1 MRKLLFLPLAFF
13 AFTLFGAEPTVEEIV
28 KKSDELYR
36 SKTSFAEMEMQIE
49 TPDWKRNMRLKAW
62 TEGMKKTFITI
73 LEPKKDAGIGTL
85 RMDTE
90 MWNYFPKI
98 NKVMKIPPSMMMGS
112 WMGSDFTND
121 DLVKESSL
129 LDDYTYKLISGPD
142 ATKYYIELKPKE
154 TTASVWGRI
163 VIVANKADYL
173 PVAQEYYDEKGT
185 KVRLMSFRDVK
196 VFGGKKIP
204 AVMEL
209 QSLTKSGNKT
219 TIIYKDVQFD
229 VKLDADT
236 FTLRNLQK
244 QR

>member
-1 MRKLLFLPLAFF
+1 MKKLAALLCFCITPLLFA
-13 AFTLFGAEPTVEEIV
+13 AEPTVEEIV

-36 SKTSFAEMEMQIE
+36 SKTSYAEMEMQIE
-49 TPDWKRNMRLKAW
+49 TADWKRTMRMKAW

-85 RMDTE
+85 KIDTK

-98 NKVMKIPPSMMMGS
+98 NKVMQIPPSMMMGS

-121 DLVKESSL
+121 DLVKESTL
-129 LDDYTYKLISGPD
+129 MDDYTYKLIAGPD
-142 ATKYYIELKPKE
+142 AAKYYIELTPKE
-154 TTASVWGRI
+154 KTATVWGRI
-163 VIVANKADYL
+163 VVVANKSDLL
-173 PVAQEYYDEKGT
+173 PVAQEFYDEKGT
-185 KVRLMSFRDVK
+185 KVRLMTFSDVK
-196 VFGGKKIP
+196 VLGGKKIP

-209 QSLTKSGNKT
+209 RSLTKSGNKT
-219 TIIYKDVQFD
+219 TIIYKDIQFD
-229 VKLDADT
+229 VKLDPDT

>member
-1 MRKLLFLPLAFF
+1 MRTLLLATLAFF
-13 AFTLFGAEPTVEEIV
+13 AFVLTAEPTVEEIV

-36 SKTSFAEMEMQIE
+36 STTSYAEMEMQIE
-49 TPDWKRNMRLKAW
+49 TPDWKRTLRMQAW

-85 RMDTE
+85 KLDTE

-121 DLVKESSL
+121 DLVKESTL
-129 LDDYTYKLISGPD
+129 FDDYTYKLVTGPD
-142 ATKYYIELKPKE
+142 ATKYYIELIPKAK
-154 TTASVWGRI
+154 TASVWGRI
-163 VIVANKADYL
+163 VIVANKDDYL
-173 PVAQEYYDEKGT
+173 PVAQEFYDEKGT
-185 KVRLMSFRDVK
+185 KVRVMTFREVK
-196 VFGGKKIP
+196 VMGGKKIP
-204 AVMEL
+204 TVMEL
-209 QSLTKSGNKT
+209 TSLTKPGHKT

-229 VKLDADT
+229 VKLAPDT

-244 QR
+244 KR

>member
-1 MRKLLFLPLAFF
+1 MRKVLFLCLPFF
-13 AFTLFGAEPTVEEIV
+13 SVALCAAEPTVEEIV

-36 SKTSFAEMEMQIE
+36 SKTSYSEMEMQIE
-49 TPDWKRNMRLKAW
+49 TPDWKRTMKLKAW

-129 LDDYTYKLISGPD
+129 LDDYTYKLIAGPD
-142 ATKYYIELKPKE
+142 ATKYYIELIPKE
-154 TTASVWGRI
+154 KTASVWGRI
-163 VIVANKADYL
+163 VITANKGDYL

-185 KVRLMSFRDVK
+185 KVRLMTFSDVK
-196 VFGGKKIP
+196 MFGGKKIP

-209 QSLTKSGNKT
+209 RSLTKSGNKT
-219 TIIYKDVQFD
+219 TIIYGDVQFD

-236 FTLRNLQK
+236 FSLRNLQK

>member
-1 MRKLLFLPLAFF
+1 MKKLLFLMFAYA
-13 AFTLFGAEPTVEEIV
+13 AFTANAAEPTVEEIV

-36 SKTSFAEMEMQIE
+36 STTSYAEMAMQIE
-49 TPDWKRNMRLKAW
+49 TPDWKRTMRLKAW

-121 DLVKESSL
+121 DLVKESTL
-129 LDDYTYKLISGPD
+129 MDDYTYKLIAGPD

-163 VIVANKADYL
+163 VVVANKSDLL
-173 PVAQEYYDEKGT
+173 PVAQEFYDEKGI
-185 KVRLMSFRDVK
+185 KVRLMTFSDVK
-196 VFGGKKIP
+196 VLGGKKIP

-209 QSLTKSGNKT
+209 RSLTKSGNKT

-229 VKLDADT
+229 VKLDPDT